1 MAVPP
6 FRGAGVRWPSSA
18 AEAHFLHRRKILTVN
33 GTHTTL
39 AFLTLSLHEPPPKAG
54 LPTGDYELLRA
65 VQSEDAAG
73 AGGGTGGAGATG
85 GGESGDNDDDDEL
98 QVEETYK

>member
-1 MAVPP
+1 MKPPYDESDEAEITAADRGARGALLCAPP
-6 FRGAGVRWPSSA
+6 FSGPGVRWPGSE

-65 VQSEDAAG
+65 VPFEHD
-73 AGGGTGGAGATG
+73 
-85 GGESGDNDDDDEL
+85 DDDDE
-98 QVEETYK
+98 